1 MIAAPTQQDRAAWK
15 DTRIGRFT
23 ASRFGALMTQPRSKA
38 AREAGAF
45 GAEGTG
51 YIFAKAIERLT
62 GVPMDDAGSTPVMRR
77 GLLLEPAALH
87 ILSTA
92 WKPCEACTWQ
102 AYGDNLGS
110 TPDALVEAGHATMDL
125 KCPGNPADVVRFA
138 DEVVDGDFDTLLAW
152 DSTYAWQVMVQAL
165 TCGCDTAHLVYFT
178 DRLAIHRLTDEQLQ
192 EAQTLIDLRAEQ
204 YEKLSQRLGEALGQR
219 LASQIARGVWKVE
232 LALKPQDL
240 GNIEIKLDMKD
251 GALEASFKA
260 TEALTR
266 DLISDGLPKLK
277 EALAQSGMEVA
288 QLNVNVRQDS
298 QNGGNPTPGRNK
310 TSAGINGVSKG
321 SLANASLPSDSVAT
335 GKPKAQGNN
344 GLDVLV

>member
-23 ASRFGALMTQPRSKA
+23 ASKFGALMKEPQSFDAEAFAHLVPREEGYTVLKSGPRKGEEVRVKNFNA
-38 AREAGAF
+38 LAREAARKAGKMPF
-45 GAEGTG
+45 SAEGTG

-62 GVPMDDAGSTPVMRR
+62 GVPVDDAGSTPVMRR

-178 DRLAIHRLTDEQLQ
+178 DRLPINRLTDEQLQ

-204 YEKLSQRLGEALGQR
+204 YSQESIYPWSYTYGSDGYYFAARSFRLT
-219 LASQIARGVWKVE
+219 
-232 LALKPQDL
+232 D
-240 GNIEIKLDMKD
+240 EIKERILS
-251 GALEASFKA
+251 ALERA
-260 TEALTR
+260 EAECQAVMLR
-266 DLISDGLPKLK
+266 CGKL
-277 EALAQSGMEVA
+277 LV
-288 QLNVNVRQDS
+288 
-298 QNGGNPTPGRNK
+298 PTPEEVEATAPGVID
-310 TSAGINGVSKG
+310 AGITEPIDPLNT
-321 SLANASLPSDSVAT
+321 NA
-335 GKPKAQGNN
+335 
-344 GLDVLV
+344 

>member
-23 ASRFGALMTQPRSKA
+23 ASKFGALMTQPRSKA

-178 DRLAIHRLTDEQLQ
+178 DRLPINRLTDEQHQ

-204 YEKLSQRLGEALGQR
+204 YSQESIYPWSYTYGSDGYFFAARSFRLTDEIRERILSTLERAEAECQQAMVR
-219 LASQIARGVWKVE
+219 I
-232 LALKPQDL
+232 
-240 GNIEIKLDMKD
+240 
-251 GALEASFKA
+251 GAL
-260 TEALTR
+260 L
-266 DLISDGLPKLK
+266 
-277 EALAQSGMEVA
+277 V
-288 QLNVNVRQDS
+288 
-298 QNGGNPTPGRNK
+298 PTPEEVEAQAPGV
-310 TSAGINGVSKG
+310 TDADITELINPADALS
-321 SLANASLPSDSVAT
+321 
-335 GKPKAQGNN
+335 KPKSEHQ
-344 GLDVLV
+344 

>member
-23 ASRFGALMTQPRSKA
+23 ASKFGALMTQPRSKA

-45 GAEGTG
+45 GADGTG

-62 GVPMDDAGSTPVMRR
+62 GVPVDDAGSTPVMRR

-178 DRLAIHRLTDEQLQ
+178 DRLPINRLTDEQLQ

-204 YEKLSQRLGEALGQR
+204 YSQESIYPWSYTYGSDGYFFAARSFRLTDEIKERILSTLERAEAECQAVMMRCGKL
-219 LASQIARGVWKVE
+219 LASTPEDIEATAPGVTDAAPSDADKWQTWV
-232 LALKPQDL
+232 AVV
-240 GNIEIKLDMKD
+240 
-251 GALEASFKA
+251 KA
-260 TEALTR
+260 AA
-266 DLISDGLPKLK
+266 PKMHS
-277 EALAQSGMEVA
+277 AIGQHAVDHVIGGM
-288 QLNVNVRQDS
+288 DKI
-298 QNGGNPTPGRNK
+298 TPGL
-310 TSAGINGVSKG
+310 
-321 SLANASLPSDSVAT
+321 LADLE
-335 GKPKAQGNN
+335 K
-344 GLDVLV
+344 